1 MGECGSGGWEGS
13 DGEGGDVG
21 MGVGKV
27 VAVVMEEGEVVVLV
41 WRRRKLWSRGEWHW
55 KSI

>member
-27 VAVVMEEGEVVVLV
+27 VAEEEEVVVLV
-41 WRRRKLWSRGEWHW
+41 WFFGFNY
-55 KSI
+55 I